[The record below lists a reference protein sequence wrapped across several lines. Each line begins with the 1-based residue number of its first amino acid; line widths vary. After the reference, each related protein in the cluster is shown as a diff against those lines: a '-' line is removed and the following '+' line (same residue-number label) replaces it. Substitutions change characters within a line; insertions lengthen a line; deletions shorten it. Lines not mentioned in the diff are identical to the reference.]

1 MAHSLLMVHWG
12 DVVTRLQAGEPA
24 ISPQRLGQALRRYA
38 ACRWGEHAA
47 IALGDWDG
55 ADADAGAALRPC
67 GFDLRLL
74 AEADRV
80 ASEAL
85 ARARAAMI
93 AARPERVAQWL
104 TRDDLAL
111 EILCPDAGSAVSLP
125 EGTRFQ
131 SLADFLARLPADGV
145 GLFVAWE
152 SLVEGYARRGL
163 AIEPRRTLAALVR
176 LAAATGD
183 VAIGS
188 IYAPWTA
195 GGGEASVVESL
206 PVPEWTRAALSL
218 RYQPAGSVPLA
229 EDALMGDLQAL
240 LERTDAPRTWIV
252 AGWHPGLAHLAPAAS
267 ARGRRVLLWLPPA
280 LPAELPE
287 AAGAYAVPLADLLDP
302 AGLGRAA
309 VREVGPSAVE
319 PPVESMSPRGA
330 RLDPWVRLVYL
341 TRRHLVEQQ
350 CARIA
355 VKRLA
360 ALLAGHAEFGPTPA
374 NALGW
379 IHRARAEGLLR
390 IEQEPRRSDSPIRT
404 PLCRPELDHAAARAA
419 VEVPDRIVRLL
430 YQMLGKMPWVSFKLL
445 RSVLLREQWLGGPEF
460 QLDESALD
468 EWLNFLVQD
477 GALAMTKEPNA
488 ENPEF
493 PVTALRLHPGHPIVA
508 SVLRR
513 VEEGRLLALERAIL
527 AVDHFLIRTGK
538 PWMAM
543 STLRRTFAYLGKDEL
558 QGVLRE
564 LQARG
569 ALRTATYPNPQKD
582 HATTGCVLDRD
593 APLVRETLARRLHL
607 VRALQRL
614 QRFRSWTALARWDEE
629 SGAEWQALEPAI
641 RLAWFALLRDE
652 GLVEIE
658 FEGPLPHQ
666 GWGGI
671 LVRLNLAHPVVRAI
685 VAQTDAPAPE
695 AAPSAPPSL

>member
-1 MAHSLLMVHWG
+1 MSHAVLMVHWG
-12 DVVTRLQAGEPA
+12 DVVTRLHAGEPE

-38 ACRWGEHAA
+38 ACRWGEHTAL
-47 IALGDWDG
+47 ALGDWEE
-55 ADADAGAALRPC
+55 ADRDAGTALRRC

-74 AEADRV
+74 AEADRI
-80 ASEAL
+80 ASEGL
-85 ARARAAMI
+85 ARAHAAVV
-93 AARPERVAQWL
+93 AARPERVAQWV

-125 EGTRFQ
+125 EGTRFH
-131 SLADFLARLPADGV
+131 SLADFLARLPDDSV

-152 SLVEGYARRGL
+152 SLVEGYARRGV
-163 AIEPRRTLAALVR
+163 AIEPRRALPTLLR
-176 LAAATGD
+176 LAAAAGD
-183 VAIGS
+183 VAIGA
-188 IYAPWTA
+188 IYAPWA
-195 GGGEASVVESL
+195 AGEATLVPNL
-206 PVPEWTRAALSL
+206 PVPEWVRAALAL
-218 RYQPAGSVPLA
+218 RHQPSGSVSLA

-267 ARGRRVLLWLPPA
+267 ARGRRVILWLPPA
-280 LPAELPE
+280 LTAELPD
-287 AAGAYAVPLADLLDP
+287 AAAAYAVPLADLLDT
-302 AGLGRAA
+302 ARLGRAA
-309 VREVGPSAVE
+309 ARDVAPPPAEAPIESSAT
-319 PPVESMSPRGA
+319 SGA
-330 RLDPWVRLVYL
+330 RLSPWVRLVYL
-341 TRRHLVEQQ
+341 TRRYLIEHQ

-379 IHRARAEGLLR
+379 IQRARSEGLLR
-390 IEQEPRRSDSPIRT
+390 IEQDSRRHDPAVRVAF
-404 PLCRPELDHAAARAA
+404 CRPELDHALARAA

-430 YQMLGKMPWVSFKLL
+430 HQMLGKMPWVSFKLL
-445 RSVLLREQWLGGPEF
+445 RSVLLREQWLGGPELR
-460 QLDESALD
+460 LDEPALD
-468 EWLNFLVQD
+468 EWLNFLVRD
-477 GALAMTKEPNA
+477 GALVMTKEPNA
-488 ENPEF
+488 ENPDF
-493 PVTALRLHPGHPIVA
+493 PVTALRLRPEHPVVA
-508 SVLRR
+508 SILRR

-527 AVDHFLIRTGK
+527 AIDHFLVRTGK

-543 STLRRTFAYLGKDEL
+543 STLRRTFAFLGKDEL

-593 APLVRETLARRLHL
+593 DALVQETLARRLHL
-607 VRALQRL
+607 IRVLQRL
-614 QRFRSWTALARWDEE
+614 QRFRAWTALARWDEE
-629 SGAEWQALEPAI
+629 SGTDWQALDPAI

-658 FEGPLPHQ
+658 FEGPLPLQ

-671 LVRLNLAHPVVRAI
+671 LARLNLAHPVVRAI
-685 VAQTDAPAPE
+685 VAETAATAPE
-695 AAPSAPPSL
+695 EVPSGHPGG